1 MMSEKEITPDGAI
14 NATDAELA
22 LNVSC
27 SSSMAPKGGLIQ
39 LFQHNDSDPDLQAR
53 EKALIWKQGISQ
65 AHLFA
70 CSARDVHSTYIR
82 L

>member
-1 MMSEKEITPDGAI
+1 MSEKEVTSDGAI

-22 LNVSC
+22 LNVSS
-27 SSSMAPKGGLIQ
+27 SSSMVPKERLIPLSQ
-39 LFQHNDSDPDLQAR
+39 RNDSDPEHQAR
-53 EKALIWKQGISQ
+53 EKALIWKQGISH

-70 CSARDVHSTYIR
+70 CAARNVHSTYMR